1 MTLAPRSCFIK
12 VVKSEKQT
20 GNLRLFQWPI
30 PSRSNQLKSISWT
43 WVSRVKYVKIRPM
56 FQIAKKVV
64 VWGTTRDGTIQTECI
79 CWYQILQLPGCLRY
93 HTNTQLGSPWKTT
106 RYKNLTGGSWRS
118 GTNGTKC
125 PKRQAI
131 WWQIQPPN
139 RLPLKGLLELSNVMP
154 IISVIVA
161 MTVQPTS
168 HNMTKPWPTIFCIV
182 RESVTMQI
190 MTLKTGRCG
199 VLL

>member
-1 MTLAPRSCFIK
+1 ML
-12 VVKSEKQT
+12 
-20 GNLRLFQWPI
+20 
-30 PSRSNQLKSISWT
+30 
-43 WVSRVKYVKIRPM
+43 
-56 FQIAKKVV
+56 QIAKEVV
-64 VWGTTRDGTIQTECI
+64 VRWGTTRDGTIQTECI

-118 GTNGTKC
+118 GTDGTKC
-125 PKRQAI
+125 PKHQAM

-168 HNMTKPWPTIFCIV
+168 HNMTKPWPTIFCVV

-190 MTLKTGRCG
+190 MTLRLGDVACSCNTAICKPKPSLSTLAWWESGNVVIVQRKVHNG
-199 VLL
+199 ELALMNLHG